1 MNKAKR
7 IKRLM
12 IVDENA
18 FPNRLRE
25 SIVLSGME
33 KMELAEKIDRQSG
46 QIHRY
51 LTYQIP
57 PLKIFRQLCVELQVD
72 PKVLL
77 GLSWENCDD
86 NPEIGVIYVWNINSD
101 FNTIRWVCPK
111 CKRKNVTYGEWM
123 VYSVKEIPMLDNY
136 AEVSIK
142 KIIEQEFV
150 CEYDDCS
157 ECYGRLYELEDKIKD
172 KM

>member
-1 MNKAKR
+1 
-7 IKRLM
+7 M

-18 FPNRLRE
+18 FSNRLKE
-25 SIVLSGME
+25 SIILSGI
-33 KMELAEKIDRQSG
+33 KKIAVAEKIGRQP
-46 QIHRY
+46 QQVQRY
-51 LTYQIP
+51 MSSDQFP
-57 PLKIFRQLCVELQVD
+57 SLKIFRQLCIELQVD
-72 PKVLL
+72 PKILL

-101 FNTIRWVCPK
+101 FNTIRWVCPR

-123 VYSVKEIPMLDNY
+123 IYSVKEIPMLDNY
-136 AEVSIK
+136 VEVSIK